1 MLQLFH
7 QSFSLQFNEMR
18 LYRPG
23 SNRMQLWIYIYVD
36 LGYHLGNGRTWR
48 QDFKSLDYL
57 LFSQHSVLKIF
68 RDFRLRISDNW
79 SMRRHNL
86 GYFHL
91 LQSFQ
96 RIQII
101 EHITI
106 WWRDHIRGD
115 T

>member
-36 LGYHLGNGRTWR
+36 LGYHLSDGRTWR
-48 QDFKSLDYL
+48 QDFKSLEYL
-57 LFSQHSVLKIF
+57 LFSQHSMLNIF
-68 RDFRLRISDNW
+68 RDFRLCIGGSRT
-79 SMRRHNL
+79 MCRHNL

-96 RIQII
+96 RIHII
-101 EHITI
+101 EHITL
-106 WWRDHIRGD
+106 WWRDYIRGN